1 MKLILTA
8 ALVSTILE
16 VSTAC
21 SCLSTTPIESYNLA
35 DWRKFS
41 QLV

>member
-1 MKLILTA
+1 MRFILTA
-8 ALVSTILE
+8 ALFSTILE

-21 SCLSTTPIESYNLA
+21 SCLPTTPAESYNLA

-41 QLV
+41 QLA